1 MEGACASALT
11 ELSKG
16 EAMSSDAT
24 ALKRAAAARALEFI
38 RPGMKIGLGTGSTA
52 DLFLDF
58 LAERIRN
65 GLQIIGTPTS
75 DRTSEKARSLG
86 IPLADLDALKHLD
99 VVVDGADEA
108 DANLDL
114 IKGGG
119 GALLREKI
127 TAASADRM
135 IVIADDSKFKKRLG
149 AFPLPVEVV
158 RFGHLTT
165 RARIAAVAAA
175 CGYGN
180 LNPVLRAGSGGAI
193 FETDSGN
200 LIYDCA
206 LGEIRDAPALAAAL
220 SSTTGVVEHGLF
232 CGLAS
237 ALVLAGSGGVR
248 VIERSRS

>member
-1 MEGACASALT
+1 
-11 ELSKG
+11 
-16 EAMSSDAT
+16 MSSTDIA

-38 RPGMKIGLGTGSTA
+38 RPKMKIGLGTGSTA
-52 DLFLDF
+52 DLFLEL

-65 GLQIIGTPTS
+65 GLEIIGTPTS
-75 DRTSEKARSLG
+75 ERTAEKARSLG
-86 IPLADLDALKHLD
+86 IPMADLNDLKQLD
-99 VVVDGADEA
+99 LVVDGADEA

-127 TAASADRM
+127 VAASADRM

-165 RARIAAVAAA
+165 RARIARAAAA
-175 CGYGN
+175 CGHAN
-180 LNPVLRAGSGGAI
+180 LKPVLRVRSDGGTYQ
-193 FETDSGN
+193 TDNGN
-200 LIYDCA
+200 FIYDCPF
-206 LGEIRDAPALAAAL
+206 GEIPDPPALAAAL
-220 SSTTGVVEHGLF
+220 SSLTGVVEHGLF

-248 VIERSRS
+248 VIERGRP